1 MGSKVE
7 RPFRARAERRGPDPV
22 SYREKKM
29 RQTLVL
35 ATALMIATPAVAQDL
50 QPALDPGMIA
60 QGQVLS
66 GMARGYAER
75 GYAERR
81 GTRARRAEPSDA
93 RSRQTCANGREMIR
107 RGNPDPRLRYL
118 IALCRRGGW

>member
-1 MGSKVE
+1 M
-7 RPFRARAERRGPDPV
+7 RR
-22 SYREKKM
+22 SIF
-29 RQTLVL
+29 L
-35 ATALMIATPAVAQDL
+35 ATAIMVATPTVTF
-50 QPALDPGMIA
+50 ALDPAMIA

-81 GTRARRAEPSDA
+81 GVQPRRTEPSEA
-93 RSRQTCANGREMIR
+93 RTRQTCANGRAMVR

-118 IALCRRGGW
+118 LALCRRGGW

>member
-1 MGSKVE
+1 MRHVPVGH
-7 RPFRARAERRGPDPV
+7 ACAERRVPDPV
-22 SYREKKM
+22 SDGKITM
-29 RQTLVL
+29 RQTFFL
-35 ATALMIATPAVAQDL
+35 ATALMIATPSVAQDL

-75 GYAERR
+75 RYAERR
-81 GTRARRAEPSDA
+81 GIRSRRAEPSEA
-93 RSRQTCANGREMIR
+93 RSRQTCANGRAMVR

-118 IALCRRGGW
+118 LALCRRGGW

>member
-1 MGSKVE
+1 
-7 RPFRARAERRGPDPV
+7 
-22 SYREKKM
+22 M

-35 ATALMIATPAVAQDL
+35 ATALLLATPAVAQNL

-81 GTRARRAEPSDA
+81 GIRSRRAEPSEA
-93 RSRQTCANGREMIR
+93 RTRQTCANGREMAR
-107 RGNPDPRLRYL
+107 RGNRDPRLRYL
-118 IALCRRGGW
+118 LALCRRGGW

>member
-1 MGSKVE
+1 MEAFGMNGLTPLAQSGAWPYQFDQE
-7 RPFRARAERRGPDPV
+7 RTMRR
-22 SYREKKM
+22 SIF
-29 RQTLVL
+29 L
-35 ATALMIATPAVAQDL
+35 ATAIMVATPTVTF
-50 QPALDPGMIA
+50 ALDPAMIA

-81 GTRARRAEPSDA
+81 GVQPRRTEPSEA
-93 RSRQTCANGREMIR
+93 RTRQTCANGRAMVR

-118 IALCRRGGW
+118 LALCRRGGW

>member
-1 MGSKVE
+1 
-7 RPFRARAERRGPDPV
+7 
-22 SYREKKM
+22 M
-29 RQTLVL
+29 RQTFFL
-35 ATALMIATPAVAQDL
+35 ATALMIATPAVAQNL

-93 RSRQTCANGREMIR
+93 RSRQTCANGRAMIR

>member
-1 MGSKVE
+1 MSGADRLVQAA
-7 RPFRARAERRGPDPV
+7 RARSGRRSEDM
-22 SYREKKM
+22 M
-29 RQTLVL
+29 RQTFFL
-35 ATALMIATPAVAQDL
+35 ATALMIATPTAAL
-50 QPALDPGMIA
+50 ALDPGMIA

-81 GTRARRAEPSDA
+81 SSRSRRAEPSEA
-93 RSRQTCANGREMIR
+93 RTRQTCANGRAMVR

-118 IALCRRGGW
+118 LALCRRGGW